1 METKT
6 PNTEKSI
13 SAAFDSVNLINK
25 LITETAD
32 DKKKSTVERN
42 VKHLELMLTKDFFI
56 NALTPIQK
64 TEIET
69 SISNG
74 NAYIV

>member
-1 METKT
+1 MET

-42 VKHLELMLTKDFFI
+42 VKHLELMLTKDFFL
-56 NALTPIQK
+56 NALTPTQK
-64 TEIET
+64 TEIQT

-74 NAYIV
+74 KGYIV